1 MHRAAK
7 VDANQTEITAALR
20 QMGATVQHI
29 HTVGKGCPDL
39 LVGAQLFTPHLSPLQ
54 ARLLP
59 YLAAGWS
66 SKQIA
71 NELHLAE
78 RTVRD
83 QTCRILYALALSNRT
98 QVGMWA
104 VVTRQV
110 DIEHVRGLLLQQ
122 APHLE
127 RVVQP

>member
-1 MHRAAK
+1 MT
-7 VDANQTEITAALR
+7 DA
-20 QMGATVQHI
+20 
-29 HTVGKGCPDL
+29 D
-39 LVGAQLFTPHLSPLQ
+39 LFTPHLSPLQ
-54 ARLLP
+54 RRLLP

-66 SKQIA
+66 SRQIA
-71 NELHLAE
+71 GELRLAD

-83 QTCRILYALALSNRT
+83 QTCKILYALALSNRT

-110 DIEHVRGLLLQQ
+110 DIEHVRDLLLQQ

-127 RVVQP
+127 RMVQP

>member
-1 MHRAAK
+1 MTDELKAQAAPALT
-7 VDANQTEITAALR
+7 DA
-20 QMGATVQHI
+20 
-29 HTVGKGCPDL
+29 D
-39 LVGAQLFTPHLSPLQ
+39 LFTPHLSPLQ
-54 ARLLP
+54 RRLLP

-110 DIEHVRGLLLQQ
+110 DIEHVRDLLLQQ

-127 RVVQP
+127 RMVQP

>member
-1 MHRAAK
+1 MTDAPIDLEYTYDAPPIRHILSQSDMDELKAQAAP
-7 VDANQTEITAALR
+7 AL
-20 QMGATVQHI
+20 T
-29 HTVGKGCPDL
+29 
-39 LVGAQLFTPHLSPLQ
+39 GAQLFTPHLSPLQ
-54 ARLLP
+54 RRLLP

>member
-1 MHRAAK
+1 MTERNSSAPMHG
-7 VDANQTEITAALR
+7 DA
-20 QMGATVQHI
+20 
-29 HTVGKGCPDL
+29 D
-39 LVGAQLFTPHLSPLQ
+39 LFTPHLSPLQ
-54 ARLLP
+54 RRLLP

-71 NELHLAE
+71 NELHLAD

-83 QTCRILYALALSNRT
+83 QTCRIRYALALSNRT

-104 VVTRQV
+104 IVAGQV
-110 DIEHVRGLLLQQ
+110 EMEHVRDLLLQQ

-127 RVVQP
+127 RMVQP